1 MTVVLIALS
10 GTVFLCLVTVVI
22 LKSSFSCTSFDN
34 VWKIR
39 WMRNCSLFVFH
50 QACSRMAFKNY
61 RSQNSHAMLD
71 ERVYEEDEMLF
82 VCMRLS
88 CGVCEYALVL
98 KHVCMWLPV
107 GWECRV
113 GIFQAPC
120 CSRNICP
127 LCGTNQSAEPSA
139 VTNQAAWWSFHG
151 ILGWSWNKGRHLP
164 RSPLL
169 PPASPHPSGFD
180 ILDPHMGKS
189 PPPRFVIPRI
199 MTEKWR
205 T

>member
-1 MTVVLIALS
+1 MFIYLVSSHVLIYAPDNLQS
-10 GTVFLCLVTVVI
+10 ACNNSKINPLILNLFWNNDWQTVHNPLYI
-22 LKSSFSCTSFDN
+22 
-34 VWKIR
+34 
-39 WMRNCSLFVFH
+39 
-50 QACSRMAFKNY
+50 
-61 RSQNSHAMLD
+61 
-71 ERVYEEDEMLF
+71 YEECEMVF
-82 VCMRLS
+82 VSLRLS
-88 CGVCEYALVL
+88 CGVCKFALVL
-98 KHVCMWLPV
+98 KQVCMWLPV
-107 GWECRV
+107 GWVCRV

-127 LCGTNQSAEPSA
+127 LCGTNQSAEPKA

-151 ILGWSWNKGRHLP
+151 ILGWSWNKGLHLP
-164 RSPLL
+164 HSRLL

-189 PPPRFVIPRI
+189 PPLHSIIPRI